1 MARRVTHEDAECP
14 VARAVD
20 VLGDRWA
27 LLIVRDAFDGIT
39 RFGEFQRSLGAAKNI
54 LTTRLRALV
63 DAGVL
68 EVVPAVDGSAYH
80 EYALTDRGRD
90 LFSLVVALRQWGE
103 DHLFADSE
111 SRSELLDASDR
122 RPLRR
127 LAVLDAHG
135 RAVRPEDTFVRKVA
149 HQP

>member
-1 MARRVTHEDAECP
+1 MVRRVTHESADCP

-39 RFGEFQRSLGAAKNI
+39 RFSDFQRSLGAAKNI
-54 LTTRLRALV
+54 LASRLRALV

-80 EYALTDRGRD
+80 EYSLTDRGRD
-90 LFSLVVALRQWGE
+90 LFSLIVALRQWGE
-103 DHLFADSE
+103 DHLFADGE
-111 SRSELLDASDR
+111 PHSELLDATDE

-127 LAVLDAHG
+127 LAVVDAAG
-135 RAVRPEDTFVRKVA
+135 RALSASDTFVRKVSL
-149 HQP
+149 

>member
-20 VLGDRWA
+20 VLGDRWS
-27 LLIVRDAFDGIT
+27 LLIVRDAFDGIA
-39 RFGEFQRSLGAAKNI
+39 RFSDFQRNLGAAKNI
-54 LTTRLRALV
+54 LASRLRALV

-68 EVVPAVDGSAYH
+68 EIVPAVDGSAYH

-103 DHLFADSE
+103 EHLFAE
-111 SRSELLDASDR
+111 GEAHSELLDAAHE
-122 RPLRR
+122 RPLGR
-127 LAVLDAHG
+127 LTVTDAAG
-135 RAVRPEDTFVRKVA
+135 RAVDASDTFVRKV
-149 HQP
+149 

>member
-1 MARRVTHEDAECP
+1 MVRRVTHEDAECP

-111 SRSELLDASDR
+111 PHSELLDATDQ

-127 LAVLDAHG
+127 LAVLDTHG
-135 RAVRPEDTFVRKVA
+135 RAVSPAETFVRKVS
-149 HQP
+149 H

>member
-1 MARRVTHEDAECP
+1 MVRRKTHEGAECP

-39 RFGEFQRSLGAAKNI
+39 RFSDFQRSLGAAKNI
-54 LTTRLRALV
+54 LASRLRALV

-80 EYALTDRGRD
+80 EYSLTDRGRD
-90 LFSLVVALRQWGE
+90 LFSLIVALRQWGE
-103 DHLFADSE
+103 DHLFADGE
-111 SRSELLDASDR
+111 SHSELLDATDE

-127 LAVLDAHG
+127 LAVVDAAG
-135 RAVRPEDTFVRKVA
+135 RALTASDTFVRKVA
-149 HQP
+149 H